1 MDPLLRLVI
10 DPSRPDGRAGA
21 GNRVDARGS
30 GHRSGPPRPD
40 LRPPAGM
47 RRILGAV
54 GRILA
59 PLAHALADDAAERAE
74 VWGEGLTGTPAPR
87 PRRPQHRP

>member
-1 MDPLLRLVI
+1 M
-10 DPSRPDGRAGA
+10 G
-21 GNRVDARGS
+21 
-30 GHRSGPPRPD
+30 
-40 LRPPAGM
+40 
-47 RRILGAV
+47 RILGAV
-54 GRILA
+54 GRTLA